1 MRKKI
6 GLWILAF
13 LLWISNGICHPL
25 KMRSI
30 FTFKVALA
38 LVCEWSIFFQIRIY
52 FFGSD
57 RRRHSSRRKTRL
69 SRHSTQKAPIL
80 VVQYTQNIWKSRKK
94 GHRKFNDDLWQKRSS
109 VVTWIL
115 KCLQYL
121 VQSYLCMWYSPWE
134 MMLVCRYWMTSL
146 HIYGH

>member
-6 GLWILAF
+6 GLYFCAF
-13 LLWISNGICHPL
+13 FSP
-25 KMRSI
+25 KSI
-30 FTFKVALA
+30 HFCS

-69 SRHSTQKAPIL
+69 SRHSTQKAPI
-80 VVQYTQNIWKSRKK
+80 VVQYTQYIWKSRKK

-121 VQSYLCMWYSPWE
+121 VQSYLCMWWHSPWE